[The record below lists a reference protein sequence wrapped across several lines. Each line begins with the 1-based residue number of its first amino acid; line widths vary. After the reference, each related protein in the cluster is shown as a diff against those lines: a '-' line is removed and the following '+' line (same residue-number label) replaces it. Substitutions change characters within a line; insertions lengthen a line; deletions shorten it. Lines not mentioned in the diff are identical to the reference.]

1 MINVISSVRFNPDE
15 IYPGISESAQPAI
28 IAPNIG
34 IIPNA
39 TNVLTFF
46 FNNKYVIKTI
56 KKIYDKVY
64 FYKFNNMMVNLIDNN
79 EKVKKILDKD
89 NL

>member
-46 FNNKYVIKTI
+46 FNYKYVIKTI
-56 KKIYDKVY
+56 IAKPTKAKYVIYY
-64 FYKFNNMMVNLIDNN
+64 SHSN
-79 EKVKKILDKD
+79 
-89 NL
+89 